1 VRLAQFQALLLAAS
15 AASLPAAVSA
25 QTIGTT
31 RIPPQVQNLK
41 NAPGPAADP
50 SAIDSPSIST
60 IPPAGERGR
69 NNSQSIG
76 DNSKDPAVRRLM
88 ETSAGLVPP
97 GGVIGIDSGDE
108 SRGSDRDAV
117 VPTAQG
123 GPDAHVVQKGDT
135 LWSICSK
142 YFSDPWR
149 WPRLWAANPSIT
161 NPHWIFPGDVVRL
174 GSSGGA
180 AAMPVA
186 GAETPKDGSRQ
197 RMTDR
202 LTSLSSNAVVLREV
216 GFIEAKDLAQAATL
230 SGSRE
235 EKELLSSGDQAYLR
249 FPKDRPIRAGE
260 RYTIFETD
268 ADNPVKDPDTGKVY
282 GYLVRV
288 RGDVV
293 IDQIASEDM
302 ARGTITDALDIIERG
317 ARVSSAIRQFRRV
330 EPRPSEVNLEG
341 RIVASFSPARFL
353 SAEKFVVLNRGRRD
367 GVQVGNRHFI
377 IRRGDGYRAVLEGW
391 EKTDHTYPKEVV
403 GEIWVVDVRD
413 NASVAWIARSSK
425 ELLVGE
431 VTEMRKG
438 Y

>member
-1 VRLAQFQALLLAAS
+1 MRLARFQTLVLAAS

-25 QTIGTT
+25 QTT

-41 NAPGPAADP
+41 NSPGLAADP
-50 SAIDSPSIST
+50 SASDSPSIST
-60 IPPAGERGR
+60 IPAAGERAR

-76 DNSKDPAVRRLM
+76 DNSKDPAVRRLE
-88 ETSAGLVPP
+88 ETSAGLIPP
-97 GGVIGIDSGDE
+97 GGVIGIESGDE
-108 SRGSDRDAV
+108 GRGSDRDSV
-117 VPTAQG
+117 VPASQG

-142 YFSDPWR
+142 YFADPWR

-174 GSSGGA
+174 GPSAGDA
-180 AAMPVA
+180 ASPVA
-186 GAETPKDGSRQ
+186 GADKPKDVSRQ
-197 RMTDR
+197 HMTDR

-235 EKELLSSGDQAYLR
+235 EKELLSSGDQAYLS

-260 RYTIFETD
+260 RYSIFETD
-268 ADNPVKDPDTGKVY
+268 VDNPVKDPETGKVY

-293 IDQIASEDM
+293 IDQIAGEDM
-302 ARGTITDALDIIERG
+302 ARGTITDVIDIVERG

-341 RIVASFSPARFL
+341 RIVAAFSPARFL

-367 GVQVGNRHFI
+367 GVQVGNRNFI

-391 EKTDHTYPKEVV
+391 EKTDHKYPKEVV
-403 GEIWVVDVRD
+403 GEIWIVDVRD